1 MSTTSPTTLDEF
13 DSFEM
18 AVLDGFAR
26 MISENPDARVPLW
39 YEYDPSVT
47 APAGAL
53 VVTLDRYP
61 QGRDASVTISEYS
74 VDDDPSLSDS
84 TVGVQVA
91 IWSKDRRQVKA
102 ITSDLFNL
110 LHGRTHGMLGVV
122 TLVMA
127 RRSSGTNVGQD
138 SAERQ
143 GRTENYY
150 LTVHRPSPHRT

>member
-18 AVLDGFAR
+18 AVLDGFASL
-26 MISENPDARVPLW
+26 IAGNADARVPLW
-39 YEYDPSVT
+39 YEYDPSVP
-47 APAGAL
+47 APDGVL
-53 VVTLDRYP
+53 PITIDRYP
-61 QGRDASVTISEYS
+61 QGEDASVTLSEYT
-74 VDDDPSLSDS
+74 VDDDVSLSDS
-84 TVGVQVA
+84 TVGIQVA
-91 IWSKDRRQVKA
+91 IWSRDRRQVKA
-102 ITSDLFNL
+102 ITSDLFDL

-138 SAERQ
+138 SNERQ

-150 LTVHRPSPHRT
+150 VAVHRPSPNRT